1 MADLARNIRGIAV
14 EDRASSLTPTMQR
27 FSYLLNRMDRLLT
40 AERTLESDT
49 GPLDRPEFDAL
60 LREAEAERAGVQ
72 AEAEG
77 VLGLSPEDHADA
89 ALQRLALLLL
99 MDLMAMDAADCRRL
113 HGLAA
118 DDPALFHIAGD
129 GAWKRQA
136 PTMQV
141 AFFKLFDGL
150 GALAEFGGEGWA
162 GDEAEAVPIPA

>member
-60 LREAEAERAGVQ
+60 LREAEAERAGAK

-77 VLGLSPEDHADA
+77 FSTS
-89 ALQRLALLLL
+89 RL
-99 MDLMAMDAADCRRL
+99 R
-113 HGLAA
+113 
-118 DDPALFHIAGD
+118 
-129 GAWKRQA
+129 
-136 PTMQV
+136 TMQMRRCSGSR
-141 AFFKLFDGL
+141 FYF
-150 GALAEFGGEGWA
+150 
-162 GDEAEAVPIPA
+162 

>member
-1 MADLARNIRGIAV
+1 
-14 EDRASSLTPTMQR
+14 
-27 FSYLLNRMDRLLT
+27 MDT
-40 AERTLESDT
+40 
-49 GPLDRPEFDAL
+49 
-60 LREAEAERAGVQ
+60 
-72 AEAEG
+72 
-77 VLGLSPEDHADA
+77 
-89 ALQRLALLLL
+89 
-99 MDLMAMDAADCRRL
+99 ADCRRL